1 MLSYDE
7 IRSSGG
13 MWCCVWVRA
22 GVALL
27 LEGGE
32 TRLEGNPYETG
43 PNEQCRIPLTTY
55 PALDPVPGQHGLHS
69 GRATNAHGRRCVR
82 PSERPDVHARTKP
95 YRESGTPGADPKT

>member
-13 MWCCVWVRA
+13 MWCRVWVRA

-27 LEGGE
+27 LDGGE

-43 PNEQCRIPLTTY
+43 PNEQCRIRIPCASHTAKPGTETEGRGNTTT
-55 PALDPVPGQHGLHS
+55 AEEDWDDPGPPFG
-69 GRATNAHGRRCVR
+69 
-82 PSERPDVHARTKP
+82 
-95 YRESGTPGADPKT
+95 